1 MNKTII
7 HSNKRFSYEEAQ
19 EVINNKKGLFFEEL
33 NVLNK
38 LSKILRKKRFDSGS
52 INFEREEIKF
62 ILDNNQNPID
72 VFSKNI
78 IDTNHMIE
86 EYMLLK

>member
-1 MNKTII
+1 MCYSVIIEINEKANFSHKVNKTII

-38 LSKILRKKRFDSGS
+38 LSKILRKKDLTQG
-52 INFEREEIKF
+52 
-62 ILDNNQNPID
+62 L
-72 VFSKNI
+72 
-78 IDTNHMIE
+78 
-86 EYMLLK
+86 